1 MSAEALAKADV
12 GEGGAKRRM
21 RGCFR
26 EFNRERVARGG
37 NPSSVSPPRGEPPS
51 RAEGEGKNR
60 NHNFVAERDNNFH
73 SSPCFSQFI
82 RM

>member
-26 EFNRERVARGG
+26 EFNRERVAREG
-37 NPSSVSPPRGEPPS
+37 NPSSVSPL
-51 RAEGEGKNR
+51 
-60 NHNFVAERDNNFH
+60 
-73 SSPCFSQFI
+73 SP
-82 RM
+82 